1 MTETNRQVAL
11 AARPNGFPK
20 DSDFQILE
28 GPVPEPGDGEVLVK
42 NIYMSV
48 DPYMRGRMNEF
59 KGSYIQAFEIGAPM
73 TGGAVGQVI
82 RSNHSDYAE
91 GDFVLNMNGW
101 REYFVR
107 PGDRQKDGMDLTKVD
122 PSLAPLST
130 YLGVLGMPGLTAYAG
145 LAEVGVPKAGE
156 TVYVSAAS
164 GAVGAIV
171 GQIAKIKGCRV
182 VGSAGSAEKVAYLTD
197 EIGFDAAFNYKTRD
211 LNEALAETCPD
222 GIDVNFE
229 NVGGKMLEAVLNRMN
244 HGGRIIFC
252 GSISGYNE
260 TTPQPG
266 PNNLMN
272 IVRQEITMRGFIV
285 MSYGHLMGDF
295 YRDMGQWLKDGSV
308 KYRETIVEGVE
319 KAPEAFM
326 GMLRGEN
333 FGKMIVQ
340 VGADPTR

>member
-1 MTETNRQVAL
+1 
-11 AARPNGFPK
+11 
-20 DSDFQILE
+20 
-28 GPVPEPGDGEVLVK
+28 
-42 NIYMSV
+42 
-48 DPYMRGRMNEF
+48 
-59 KGSYIQAFEIGAPM
+59 
-73 TGGAVGQVI
+73 
-82 RSNHSDYAE
+82 
-91 GDFVLNMNGW
+91 
-101 REYFVR
+101 
-107 PGDRQKDGMDLTKVD
+107 
-122 PSLAPLST
+122 
-130 YLGVLGMPGLTAYAG
+130 
-145 LAEVGVPKAGE
+145 
-156 TVYVSAAS
+156 
-164 GAVGAIV
+164 
-171 GQIAKIKGCRV
+171 
-182 VGSAGSAEKVAYLTD
+182 
-197 EIGFDAAFNYKTRD
+197 IGFDAAFNYKTRD

-295 YRDMGQWLKDGSV
+295 YRDMRQWLKDGSV
-308 KYRETIVEGVE
+308 KYRETIIEGIE

-340 VGADPTR
+340 VSDDPTR